1 MKTIFYNIPLPK
13 ETELLL
19 DENLIYI
26 RNQKN
31 KTFFILLNFLYL
43 YKRNDN
49 LFVTLKNTKK
59 KINNKLLRSNF
70 NLLKLF
76 YKLLS
81 NKILGVS
88 SGFFGQ
94 LECRGLGYKAK
105 VVNGV
110 LVLNLGYSHKLFF
123 KKKINIKIFC
133 SKLTNIVFFS
143 IEKQKLYEHMKYIY
157 NFKKPDNYKG
167 KGFVFNNEKIKLKEG
182 KKI

>member
-1 MKTIFYNIPLPK
+1 MKTIFYNIPLSK
-13 ETELLL
+13 KTELLL

-26 RNQKN
+26 KNKKN
-31 KTFFILLNFLYL
+31 KTFFILLNFLFL
-43 YKRNDN
+43 YKKNNN
-49 LFVTLKNTKK
+49 LCITLKNTKK
-59 KINNKLLRSNF
+59 KNNKLIKLNSNF
-70 NLLKLF
+70 LKLF

-110 LVLNLGYSHKLFF
+110 LILNLGYSHKLFF
-123 KKKINIKIFC
+123 NEKTNINIFC

-167 KGFVFNNEKIKLKEG
+167 KGFIFNNEKIKLKEG